1 MLPKRAKQP
10 ALGLSAGPERTA
22 CLSIPRG
29 ETTQRSPLHQLH
41 PWLDRKHRKAH
52 CWSQGR
58 TLSFS
63 ADYTQGFLAG
73 SLGADMRG
81 RAHLSLGDLWTAAGP
96 DVDLSTL
103 AAWREADVCVS
114 KGGAERCSTRG
125 DSPFSHQYMCT
136 AGTLKARQVLKSW
149 VWAFMCGRI
158 YLLHCPNFLW
168 FSLQLC
174 LAEWR
179 RILCGEGLYVLRK
192 TGLVLVLCHAS

>member
-10 ALGLSAGPERTA
+10 ALGLSAGPKRTA

-29 ETTQRSPLHQLH
+29 ETTQRSPLHQLQ
-41 PWLDRKHRKAH
+41 PWLDRRHRKAH

-63 ADYTQGFLAG
+63 ADYTEGFLAG

-81 RAHLSLGDLWTAAGP
+81 RAHLSLGDLWTAADP

-136 AGTLKARQVLKSW
+136 VGTLKAHQVLKSQ

-158 YLLHCPNFLW
+158 YLLHCPNFMW
-168 FSLQLC
+168 FILQLC
-174 LAEWR
+174 LAEW
-179 RILCGEGLYVLRK
+179 ILCRERLHVSRK
-192 TGLVLVLCHAS
+192 TALFSF